1 MRLRLPTRLCA
12 LLAGL
17 ATLAAGSMDAQAQDA
32 TARQDT
38 PQQRTWARGGG
49 GLGTFGAGQAVGF
62 NLSLHHQRGAHLF
75 SGRLTGASRLLGSS
89 WNGAGLLYGRA
100 HDWSWG
106 HASAGAGMA
115 YTWSEDTGDDAQTLG
130 VPVQAQV
137 YVAIPYTPLGVSLG
151 GFGNA
156 NAERLFGG
164 VTAGLVLGNLR

>member
-1 MRLRLPTRLCA
+1 
-12 LLAGL
+12 GL
-17 ATLAAGSMDAQAQDA
+17 VGS
-32 TARQDT
+32 
-38 PQQRTWARGGG
+38 
-49 GLGTFGAGQAVGF
+49 V
-62 NLSLHHQRGAHLF
+62 HHQRGPHLF
-75 SGRLTGASRLLGSS
+75 SARGTFLLQGDPGISML
-89 WNGAGLLYGRA
+89 GMDAGLLYGRA
-100 HDWSWG
+100 ASTNWG